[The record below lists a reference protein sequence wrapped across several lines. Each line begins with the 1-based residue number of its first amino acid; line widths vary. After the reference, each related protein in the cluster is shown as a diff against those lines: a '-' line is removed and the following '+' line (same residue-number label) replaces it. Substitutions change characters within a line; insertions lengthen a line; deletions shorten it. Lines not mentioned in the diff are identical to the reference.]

1 MLTRPLMLLSP
12 PINRGRFHAREVGE
26 KKPKKNY
33 PNTSLSLKKGE
44 GKKKQKPSHS
54 ARSQKN
60 QQNISSP
67 YTVALHFGKTQKKHT
82 RIPISPLHCE

>member
-1 MLTRPLMLLSP
+1 MLLSP

-54 ARSQKN
+54 ARSQKK
-60 QQNISSP
+60 P
-67 YTVALHFGKTQKKHT
+67 TKHLL
-82 RIPISPLHCE
+82 PLHSCLTFW

>member
-12 PINRGRFHAREVGE
+12 PINRSRFHAREAGE

-44 GKKKQKPSHS
+44 GKKNRNHSILLEAKKKPTKHLLPLY
-54 ARSQKN
+54 
-60 QQNISSP
+60 SS
-67 YTVALHFGKTQKKHT
+67 LIFW
-82 RIPISPLHCE
+82 

>member
-12 PINRGRFHAREVGE
+12 PINMGRFHAREVGE

-44 GKKKQKPSHS
+44 GKKNKNHS
-54 ARSQKN
+54 IMLEAKKKTN
-60 QQNISSP
+60 KTSP
-67 YTVALHFGKTQKKHT
+67 PPTQ
-82 RIPISPLHCE
+82 

>member
-1 MLTRPLMLLSP
+1 MLTRPLMLLLP

-44 GKKKQKPSHS
+44 GKKKTETIPFCSKP
-54 ARSQKN
+54 
-60 QQNISSP
+60 
-67 YTVALHFGKTQKKHT
+67 KKPTKHLL
-82 RIPISPLHCE
+82 PLHSCLTFW